1 MHTTEANYLRMIC
14 YWTGQMEVIMID
26 SPDAVNSLYY
36 LVFRH
41 LQMRGFPLWYI
52 LHVMMCLLWS
62 SYEGQRNSHVP
73 DFLCM
78 LFLHLDAFRCLIID
92 MDAYH

>member
-1 MHTTEANYLRMIC
+1 
-14 YWTGQMEVIMID
+14 MID

-36 LVFRH
+36 LVLRH

-62 SYEGQRNSHVP
+62 SYEGQRKS
-73 DFLCM
+73 CS
-78 LFLHLDAFRCLIID
+78 
-92 MDAYH
+92 

>member
-1 MHTTEANYLRMIC
+1 
-14 YWTGQMEVIMID
+14 MID

-36 LVFRH
+36 LAFRH

-78 LFLHLDAFRCLIID
+78 LFLAS
-92 MDAYH
+92 